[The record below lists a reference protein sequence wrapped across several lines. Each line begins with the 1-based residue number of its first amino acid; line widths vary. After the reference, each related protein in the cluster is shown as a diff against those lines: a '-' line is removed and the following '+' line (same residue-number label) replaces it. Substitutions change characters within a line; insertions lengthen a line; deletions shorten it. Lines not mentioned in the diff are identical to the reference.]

1 MICFC
6 RLCAGFRPV
15 RCMCSSFGVD
25 RQQAMFCSIGRLVPL
40 GCVFIQ
46 TIYSRLHSSVPQPF
60 IKGGR
65 FMKFRR
71 FVSLLLCVCLM
82 LCAAGAS
89 AASYN
94 ANLTMRLSTR
104 TGPSTAYTEPGTFFS
119 NWQGVSVKVFSKA
132 WGNEVWWVQVEF
144 SNGGKL
150 YRAYTGAKRV
160 DLNVAYLPEET
171 VLGTATVR
179 LAGDVNAYY
188 GPGEHYAPMPSLI
201 PWNASGTVI
210 AAENGFVQFDY
221 TDPSGLQCR
230 AWVPADYLDI
240 RWHNGQPSGAQLP
253 TFSGIASGE
262 RFYADNGADIWC
274 DVVSIGPNGGYS
286 YVTLHFYGNTF
297 YGVPVYME
305 SHLFGSIQT
314 SGGGGTVTFLDDG
327 VFLEAYFPDHGI
339 SEVLRLSR

>member
-1 MICFC
+1 
-6 RLCAGFRPV
+6 
-15 RCMCSSFGVD
+15 
-25 RQQAMFCSIGRLVPL
+25 
-40 GCVFIQ
+40 
-46 TIYSRLHSSVPQPF
+46 
-60 IKGGR
+60 
-65 FMKFRR
+65 MKFRR
-71 FVSLLLCVCLM
+71 FLSLLLCVCLI

-104 TGPSTAYTEPGTFFS
+104 TGPSTSYTEPGTFFS

-132 WGNEVWWVQVEF
+132 WGNGVWWVQVEF
-144 SNGGKL
+144 SNGGRL

-240 RWHNGQPSGAQLP
+240 RWHNSQPSGAQLP
-253 TFSGIASGE
+253 AFSGIASGE

-286 YVTLHFYGNTF
+286 YVNLHFYGNTF

-314 SGGGGTVTFLDDG
+314 PGGGGTVTFLDDG
-327 VFLEAYFPDHGI
+327 VFLEAYFPDQGI